1 MREKLVT
8 TRLFL
13 QSTESVDKE
22 KQNQREELQQRLQ
35 SENGQHERE
44 YIEERLQK
52 YLGLSIV

>member
-13 QSTESVDKE
+13 QSIESVDKE

-44 YIEERLQK
+44 YIEEHLQK